1 MPITRLSLLSYE
13 LNAKEVTK
21 VKQSS
26 GRKSR
31 KLLGVVL
38 CAFML
43 AGSLVTPAW
52 AAEWPAGKAVTLV
65 IPFAAGGGTDI
76 IGRMLVESL
85 QKYIDGPVVI
95 KNVPGSGSGIG
106 TNEVMLARPDGY
118 TLLLSGTHTI
128 TAALQGFTIR
138 GLDAL
143 THIASLNWDPYVIA
157 VGVQQPYQTLEEL
170 IAAGSSVTFGN
181 AGAGALTHLVSEA
194 LNKATGAGWRIVPFN
209 GGAQLI
215 ANVLGGHAVAG
226 VFSQS
231 EVLGQAGALRPLAV
245 TSSSR
250 SPLFPDVPTLEEL
263 GYSGIPQ
270 GSFRSISA
278 PAGLDPELRAVIAEA
293 LRKALTDDAFRAY
306 SAESGLI
313 ETYYAGAEL
322 DAYYAELET
331 MLRDLLIEVGA
342 IQ

>member
-1 MPITRLSLLSYE
+1 MRSCWRGSCSTPVRRR
-13 LNAKEVTK
+13 
-21 VKQSS
+21 S
-26 GRKSR
+26 GRP
-31 KLLGVVL
+31 V
-38 CAFML
+38 
-43 AGSLVTPAW
+43 
-52 AAEWPAGKAVTLV
+52 EAVTLV

-85 QKYIDGPVVI
+85 QQYIDGPVVI

-106 TNEVMLARPDGY
+106 TNEVMLARADGY

-138 GLDAL
+138 GLDSL

-170 IAAGSSVTFGN
+170 IEAGSSVTFGN

-194 LNKATGAGWRIVPFN
+194 LNHATGAGWRIVPFN

-231 EVLGQAGALRPLAV
+231 EVLAQSTNLRPLAV

-263 GYSGIPQ
+263 GYTGIPQ

-278 PAGLDPELRAVIAEA
+278 PAGLAPELREAIAKA
-293 LRKALTDDAFRAY
+293 IHSALTDEKFRAY
-306 SAESGLI
+306 AEENGLI
-313 ETYYAGAEL
+313 ETYYDGADL
-322 DAYYAELET
+322 DAYYAELEE
-331 MLRDLLIEVGA
+331 MLRDLLIQVGA

>member
-1 MPITRLSLLSYE
+1 MNR
-13 LNAKEVTK
+13 K
-21 VKQSS
+21 SS
-26 GRKSR
+26 GQTSR
-31 KLLGVVL
+31 KIVGIIL
-38 CAFML
+38 CAAML
-43 AGSLVTPAW
+43 AALVLAPAS
-52 AAEWPAGKAVTLV
+52 AAQWPAGRAVTLV

-76 IGRMLVESL
+76 IGRMLVESM
-85 QKYIDGPVVI
+85 QQYIDGPIVI

-106 TNEVMLARPDGY
+106 TNEVMLGRADGY

-138 GLDAL
+138 GLDSL

-170 IAAGSSVTFGN
+170 IAAGSAVTFGN

-194 LNKATGAGWRIVPFN
+194 LNDATGAGWRIVPFN

-231 EVLGQAGALRPLAV
+231 EVLAQSTSLRPLAV

-250 SPLFPDVPTLEEL
+250 SPLFPDVPTLDEL
-263 GYSGIPQ
+263 GYHGIPQ

-278 PAGLDPELRAVIAEA
+278 PAGLSPELRDAIAKA
-293 LRKALTDDAFRAY
+293 IHSALTDQRFRTY
-306 SAESGLI
+306 AEENGLI
-313 ETYYAGAEL
+313 ETYYAGADL

-331 MLRDLLIEVGA
+331 MLRDLLVKIGA
-342 IQ
+342 IN

>member
-1 MPITRLSLLSYE
+1 M
-13 LNAKEVTK
+13 
-21 VKQSS
+21 KQSS
-26 GRKSR
+26 GPRSR
-31 KLLGVVL
+31 KLLGIAL
-38 CAFML
+38 CAVLL
-43 AGSLVTPAW
+43 AGLVLTPVS
-52 AAEWPAGKAVTLV
+52 AAEWPAGRAVTLV

-85 QKYIDGPVVI
+85 QQYIDGPVVI

-106 TNEVMLARPDGY
+106 TNEVMLARADGY

-138 GLDAL
+138 GLDSL

-170 IAAGSSVTFGN
+170 IEAGSSVTFGN

-194 LNKATGAGWRIVPFN
+194 LNHATGAGWRIVPFN

-231 EVLGQAGALRPLAV
+231 EVLAQSTNLRPLAV

-263 GYSGIPQ
+263 GYTGIPQ

-278 PAGLDPELRAVIAEA
+278 PAGLAPELREAIAKA
-293 LRKALTDDAFRAY
+293 IHSALTDEKFRAY
-306 SAESGLI
+306 AEENGLI
-313 ETYYAGAEL
+313 ETYYDGADLE
-322 DAYYAELET
+322 AYYAELEE
-331 MLRDLLIEVGA
+331 MLRNLLIQVGA